1 MPWEQR
7 IRKAAHNTGQTIAP
21 LKLMCDNNRTWV
33 TIIQIILII
42 NRPVCDSALPQ
53 FSPRS
58 LDSEQF
64 LLISTDVKYIWL
76 RLLLFC
82 LEFSCCFVAFIAEKK
97 KKALKKIN
105 YLQIRKKQRR
115 NFPCSLY
122 LDVKAENHIW
132 ESHLFQNSNGR
143 FQFQSTLVRW
153 VYLGCWVTVNIC
165 MLKIKN
171 LREWHRTA
179 LEEGQIRHVC
189 QCSEGILDNV
199 LNNMLELLV
208 GPEEAGQLD

>member
-53 FSPRS
+53 FSPCS

-97 KKALKKIN
+97 KGFKKKLII
-105 YLQIRKKQRR
+105 YRLERSRGGT
-115 NFPCSLY
+115 FHAAY
-122 LDVKAENHIW
+122 
-132 ESHLFQNSNGR
+132 
-143 FQFQSTLVRW
+143 TL
-153 VYLGCWVTVNIC
+153 
-165 MLKIKN
+165 M
-171 LREWHRTA
+171 
-179 LEEGQIRHVC
+179 
-189 QCSEGILDNV
+189 
-199 LNNMLELLV
+199 
-208 GPEEAGQLD
+208 